1 MGKDARVAGFFYTI
15 QPAAKFFEKGLRVK
29 VQSNFRSEV

>member
-1 MGKDARVAGFFYTI
+1 MGKDARVADSFYTI
-15 QPAAKFFEKGLRVK
+15 QRAAEFFEKGLRVK